1 MTRAAAAAGEAAAVA
16 ADGAADGAAVGGGT
30 DATAVAHRVAAAG
43 GVTPM
48 AAVPAAREAAA
59 RVAASGV
66 DATGPEA
73 AAGDGTDRAR
83 RATSSSGAS
92 DGTSNAIDI
101 GNMTRWRWAGCRV
114 ESSGASRK
122 RRGGRSRRRG
132 GERRPRAAITRTHDG
147 ASDT

>member
-1 MTRAAAAAGEAAAVA
+1 MTRATAAAGEAAAVA

-30 DATAVAHRVAAAG
+30 DATAVAHRVAASG

-48 AAVPAAREAAA
+48 AAGPAAREAAA

-73 AAGDGTDRAR
+73 AAGGTDRAS
-83 RATSSSGAS
+83 RAPGSSGAS

-114 ESSGASRK
+114 ENSGASRK

-132 GERRPRAAITRTHDG
+132 GGRRPRAAITRTHDG
-147 ASDT
+147 ACDT